1 MPQHAVREVARA
13 AVRVDQLVRERV
25 VVDRVD
31 GEVAS
36 ARRLGDR
43 QGRVGRDVEALVPE
57 TAFRLA
63 AREGDVDV
71 EVLDLEDAEGDSHK
85 VERVR
90 RAEDA
95 LEVVRRD
102 AEHLDVHVL
111 HALPAQEV
119 AHGSAHHQRAA
130 ARGAHAL
137 RHVHRRRAQ
146 VVRQVRQV
154 NFHRIHHTV
163 SPRSTSHPATPKM
176 CENSTAPAQAS

>member
-1 MPQHAVREVARA
+1 MGVN
-13 AVRVDQLVRERV
+13 QLFNERV
-25 VVDRVD
+25 IVNRVH
-31 GEVAS
+31 GEITT
-36 ARRLGDR
+36 ARRLGNR
-43 QGRVGRDVEALVPE
+43 QGRVGGDVEALVPE
-57 TAFRLA
+57 AAFRLA

-71 EVLDLEDAEGDSHK
+71 EVLDLEDAEGESHE

-130 ARGAHAL
+130 ACGAHAL
-137 RHVHRRRAQ
+137 RHV
-146 VVRQVRQV
+146 
-154 NFHRIHHTV
+154 N
-163 SPRSTSHPATPKM
+163 RSYA
-176 CENSTAPAQAS
+176 EVIL